1 MTIGSLRITPAYA
14 GKRKKPLD
22 KRYTLWDHP
31 RLRGEKFITYPFCL
45 YLRGSPPLTRG
56 KEPTIFGVQ
65 TDQRITPAYAGKRI
79 LNRSKLTIIKDHPRL
94 RGEKFSIRTFNLCLM
109 GSPPLT
115 RGKAPRDNLNK
126 TLAGITP
133 AYAGKRFFLR
143 PLLFLEEDH
152 PRLRGEKV
160 AFIVICFVIQGS
172 PPLTRGK
179 VMIPFLISCTARI
192 TPAYAG
198 KRLDKKIRDLTFEDH
213 PRLRGEK
220 FRR

>member
-1 MTIGSLRITPAYA
+1 MHAVCASDL
-14 GKRKKPLD
+14 
-22 KRYTLWDHP
+22 
-31 RLRGEKFITYPFCL
+31 
-45 YLRGSPPLTRG
+45 GSPPLTRG
-56 KEPTIFGVQ
+56 KELDAGDAAQ
-65 TDQRITPAYAGKRI
+65 KKRITPAYAGKS
-79 LNRSKLTIIKDHPRL
+79 LVEAMKAGNLKDHPRL